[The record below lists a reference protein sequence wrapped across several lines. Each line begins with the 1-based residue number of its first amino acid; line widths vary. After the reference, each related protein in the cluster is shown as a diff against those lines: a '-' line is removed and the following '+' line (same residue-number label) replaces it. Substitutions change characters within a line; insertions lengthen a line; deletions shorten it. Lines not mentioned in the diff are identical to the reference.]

1 MGEDYLGQ
9 LRLQKCIDGPPP
21 GWAVCD
27 GAAVEIG
34 AHAAL
39 FSLIGLAF
47 GGDGIRTFRLP
58 DLLSPPGAA
67 PAPDRMDAG
76 YAKAFGIDPGAAIER
91 HATFSAVD
99 GDGVRRIVPT
109 AEVARH
115 VLPAASPG
123 ATDLKPCIC
132 LSGLFPTRAP
142 DDDGDT
148 GAPVAPAGSS
158 VADHPGQIR
167 LQDCTGGVPAGWLR
181 CDGALLPVRGNGA
194 LFTMFGPVFGGDGV
208 ATFALPDLRMTS
220 STDGGAAVELRSPVP
235 GAPGSEI
242 AGVDADGRM
251 RRIAPADIVGLVLPA
266 RGGGSGEP
274 CIYVGI
280 ADAPAAPAVTPQADR
295 RDKPRP
301 GLRRAL
307 WLGLGYTAVGLGIIG
322 IFLPLL
328 PTVPFMILAAF
339 AFANSSPALE
349 ARLLAHPRFGPHI
362 RAWRERGAI
371 SRRGKAMA
379 LTALAASAILG
390 LVLLD
395 GWHMLVPLA
404 VALISGSW
412 IATRP
417 S

>member
-9 LRLQKCIDGPPP
+9 LRLQKCNDGPPP

-47 GGDGIRTFRLP
+47 GGDGLRTFRLP
-58 DLLSPPGAA
+58 DLVSPAGTAQ
-67 PAPDRMDAG
+67 APDRIDAG
-76 YAKAFGIDPGAAIER
+76 YGKAFGIEPGAAIER
-91 HATFSAVD
+91 HASFSAVD
-99 GDGVRRIVPT
+99 GHGVRRIVPT
-109 AEVARH
+109 ADVARH
-115 VLPAASPG
+115 VLPAAEPG
-123 ATDLKPCIC
+123 ATDLLPCIC

-142 DDDGDT
+142 DDGGDT
-148 GAPVAPAGSS
+148 GVLAAAPGDGA
-158 VADHPGQIR
+158 ADHPGQIR
-167 LQDCTGGVPAGWLR
+167 LQDCTDGVPVGWRR
-181 CDGALLPVRGNGA
+181 CDGALLPIGGNAA
-194 LFTMFGPVFGGDGV
+194 LFALFGPTFGGDGV
-208 ATFALPDLRMTS
+208 VTFALPDLR
-220 STDGGAAVELRSPVP
+220 STPSADGDAAIELRSPIP
-235 GAPGSEI
+235 ATSGSEI
-242 AGVDADGRM
+242 VAIDAEGRS
-251 RRIAPADIVGLVLPA
+251 RRIAPAEIVSLVLPA
-266 RGGGSGEP
+266 RGGGPGEP
-274 CIYVGI
+274 CIYLGI
-280 ADAPAAPAVTPQADR
+280 PDAPVPPARPG
-295 RDKPRP
+295 KPRP

-307 WLGLGYTAVGLGIIG
+307 WLGLGYAAVALGVIG

-349 ARLLAHPRFGPHI
+349 ARLLANPRFGPHI

-395 GWHMLVPLA
+395 GWLMLVPLA
-404 VALISGSW
+404 VALISGGW